1 MHGNIFRGNFQHRIM
16 EKQDEFMDN
25 VSVSYETYVELC
37 YKLLDLIVPRRE
49 EYKAVLCPLRGG
61 FFLSYFMSVHLG
73 LPISY
78 IEISS
83 YAGKEQGR
91 FQIGIKPDLIE
102 GKFLLCDDI
111 YDSGNTIRE
120 IHSMYPHVEFDTICL
135 VSKNKDAG
143 VTYALLADSGQWVD
157 FWWEV
162 M

>member
-1 MHGNIFRGNFQHRIM
+1 MNNLRINY
-16 EKQDEFMDN
+16 EK
-25 VSVSYETYVELC
+25 YVELC
-37 YKLLDLIVPRRE
+37 YSLLQKVNSSRD
-49 EYKAVLCPLRGG
+49 EYKAILCPLRGG
-61 FFLSYFMSVHLG
+61 FFLSYYMSVHLE

-83 YAGKEQGR
+83 YAGREQRR
-91 FQIGIKPDLIE
+91 FQIGIKPELIE

-111 YDSGNTIRE
+111 YDSGNTIKK

-135 VSKNKDAG
+135 VSKIKDAEI
-143 VTYALLADSGQWVD
+143 TYGFLAETEQWVD